1 MKRILLLMVL
11 VLLGTSAFAQYIP
24 DGPLQRRGSHL
35 RAGKQT
41 LTSGQQSLVLSD
53 IDGVDYNKAWDK
65 AAVLREKGNRQ
76 ILKGSLCIVGG
87 AVGLV
92 GGYYLGMTSLL
103 MGVIGAIDETNY
115 GFSNGAMFLGP
126 VSLGLFFLGLNGA
139 VTGLF
144 MVPIGIYRSVSG
156 STKMNH
162 IVKYYNMGLTDN
174 GIGLSFNF

>member
-1 MKRILLLMVL
+1 MKRILLLFVL
-11 VLLGTSAFAQYIP
+11 VFLGTSAFAQYIP
-24 DGPLQRRGSHL
+24 DGPLNRKGSHL

-41 LTSGQQSLVLSD
+41 LTARQQSLVLSD
-53 IDGVDYNKAWDK
+53 IDGVDYNKAWNR
-65 AAVLREKGNRQ
+65 AAELREIGNRQ
-76 ILKGSLCIVGG
+76 IVRGSICIVGG

-103 MGVIGAIDETNY
+103 MGVLGAIDEANY
-115 GFSNGAMFLGP
+115 GLSNGAMFLGP
-126 VSLGLFFLGLNGA
+126 VSVGMFSLGLYGA

-162 IVKYYNMGLTDN
+162 IVKYYNMGLTKN
-174 GIGLSFNF
+174 GVGLSFNF